1 MLVQD
6 HDPIPEID
14 IFVQKYDKLMYYLA
28 GDPLEFDSMERAKA
42 EEAEACILL
51 TDKNSTN
58 SSEEDYRNIL
68 IALSIKKFVYDKMNN
83 SNVRLCMQLIK
94 PESKDLY
101 YKSVKL
107 SPLQD

>member
-1 MLVQD
+1 
-6 HDPIPEID
+6 
-14 IFVQKYDKLMYYLA
+14 MYYLA
-28 GDPLEFDSMERAKA
+28 GDPLDGEAMERAMA
-42 EEAEACILL
+42 HNAEACILL

-68 IALSIKKFVYDKMNN
+68 IALSIKKFVYDNYDKMKEKD

-94 PESKDLY
+94 PESKQLY